1 MTKSNP
7 MWGGHYA
14 QGPADAFAAINPSID
29 VDKALYA
36 HDINGSL
43 AHSEM
48 LAAQGIITAE
58 EQLSIRNG
66 LETIRRE
73 IETGEFTFKPELE
86 DIHMNIEARLKA
98 LIGDA
103 AGKLHTARSR
113 NDQVATDFRL
123 FVREAVEDADGLLK
137 ALQAALIA
145 QAEANTET
153 ILPGMTHLQSAQPIT
168 LAHHFMAYTEMFARD
183 RARLSDAHTRVNECP
198 LGAAAL
204 AGTSFDIDRNATA
217 EKLGFDAPMRNSL
230 DAVSDRDFVLE
241 PLSAF
246 ALCAM
251 HLSRLSEELI
261 LWCSAPFGFITLPE
275 SFTSGSSIM
284 PQKRNPD
291 AAELIRGKAAAIA
304 AAQQQVWMMMKALP
318 LAYNKDTQEDKAP
331 FFRAYDDVRM
341 CVLAMT
347 GMIEGLTP
355 NKARMQ
361 DAAAAGFSTATDLAD
376 WLVRELGMPFRD
388 AHHVTGAIV
397 RMAEAKGCRLD
408 ELSLEEMQSAEP
420 RMTKAVFEVLS
431 VEASVASRTS
441 FGGTS
446 PVRVKEAIE
455 EAKTLWL

>member
-1 MTKSNP
+1 

-36 HDINGSL
+36 HDIRGSL
-43 AHSEM
+43 AHSQM
-48 LAAQGIITAE
+48 LADCGIISE
-58 EQLSIRNG
+58 EERLAIRNG

-73 IETGEFTFKPELE
+73 IEAGEFTFKPELE
-86 DIHMNIEARLKA
+86 DIHMNIEARLKE
-98 LIGDA
+98 LIGDV

-123 FVREAVEDADGLLK
+123 FVREALDDMDGLLK
-137 ALQAALIA
+137 ALQNALIT
-145 QAEANTET
+145 QAEANLET
-153 ILPGMTHLQSAQPIT
+153 IMPGMTHLQSAQPIT

-183 RARLSDAHTRVNECP
+183 RARMGDARARVNESP

-204 AGTSFDIDRNATA
+204 AGTSFNIDRAATA
-217 EKLGFDAPMRNSL
+217 EKLGFSGPMRNSL
-230 DAVSDRDFVLE
+230 DAVSDRDFALE
-241 PLSAF
+241 PMAAF
-246 ALCAM
+246 SLCAM

-261 LWCSAPFGFITLPE
+261 LWTSAPFGFVTLPE

-331 FFRAYDDVRM
+331 FFRAYDDMRM

-347 GMIEGLTP
+347 GMIEGLKP
-355 NKARMQ
+355 NKDRMK

-376 WLVRELGMPFRD
+376 WLVRALGMPFRD
-388 AHHVTGAIV
+388 AHHVTGALV
-397 RMAEAKGCRLD
+397 RAAEAKGCQLD
-408 ELSLEEMQSAEP
+408 ELSLDEMQKAEP
-420 RMTKAVFEVLS
+420 RITADVLNVLS

-441 FGGTS
+441 LGGTS
-446 PVRVKEAIE
+446 PERVAEAIT
-455 EAKTLWL
+455 EAKRLWL